1 MKEKGSRINRF
12 KKKFSVFKFKFIK
25 KKKKAA
31 ADCQFFRL
39 SDDHHQPGLPSTPAL
54 ATRVL
59 VPSSTT
65 HFTYNA

>member
-1 MKEKGSRINRF
+1 MKEKGSRKNRL
-12 KKKFSVFKFKFIK
+12 KKKCSVLKLKSIN

-31 ADCQFFRL
+31 ADCQFFSL